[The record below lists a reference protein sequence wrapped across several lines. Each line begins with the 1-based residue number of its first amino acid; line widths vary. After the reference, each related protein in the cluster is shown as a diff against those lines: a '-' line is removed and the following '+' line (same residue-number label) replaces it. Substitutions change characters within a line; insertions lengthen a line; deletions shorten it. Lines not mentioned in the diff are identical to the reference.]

1 MLKTVKKLH
10 QPTQLKVAQKEL
22 IRSAQHTETKMSS
35 LFNIDPYPESGKPPK
50 IDLRLHQLEDY
61 E

>member
-1 MLKTVKKLH
+1 MLKTVKRIR
-10 QPTQLKVAQKEL
+10 QPTQLEVVQKGL
-22 IRSAQHTETKMSS
+22 NRSGNHTETKMSS

-50 IDLRLHQLEDY
+50 IDLDLDQLENL